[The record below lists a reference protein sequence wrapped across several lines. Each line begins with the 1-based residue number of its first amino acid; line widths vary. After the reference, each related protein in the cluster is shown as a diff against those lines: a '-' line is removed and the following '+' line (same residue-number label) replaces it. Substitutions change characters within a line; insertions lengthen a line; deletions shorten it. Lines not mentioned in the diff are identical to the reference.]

1 MFDKFRIGQRLSLG
15 FGIVMLLLVAV
26 AGLAIQS
33 ITSAIKDEKTIVDM
47 QQRAAMADE
56 WVASTQLNINRV
68 MGLARSGN
76 NPEVEA
82 HYKPL
87 IAQTTERIN
96 ELQKGLEAT
105 VDSDQGKALLV
116 QIAAQRKEYIDMRK
130 TFFDALKA
138 ADPQAGSLL
147 TDKLLPTAQRYVGT
161 MQELQK
167 SERAQVNAFVLRAEA
182 SASRQIVLIAGMTV
196 LALLVGMLVAWRI
209 TRSVTAPVI
218 DAVRAARAVADGD
231 LTQSV
236 RVNRQD
242 EFGELQK
249 ALADMKA
256 SLLNTVRQVRQASDS
271 IGVAST
277 EIASGNQDLSA
288 RTEQAAS
295 NLEETA
301 ASMEQLTSTVR
312 NSADAAR
319 QANQLAANASEVAV
333 RGGQV
338 VSQVVSTMDEINQ
351 SSKKISDIIGV
362 IDGIAF
368 QTNILALNAAVEAA
382 RAGEQ
387 GRGFAVVAG
396 EVRNLAQR
404 SAEAAKEIKGL
415 IGNSVE
421 KVETGTQLVA
431 DAGQTM
437 SEIVGSIQ
445 RVSDIVGEITAA
457 AGEQSDG
464 IGQVNTA
471 VSQLDQMTQQNAALV
486 EESAAAAESLKDQA
500 GRLAQVVA
508 VFRIDAGASSLA
520 AASNT
525 VSPKAVPVRHHP
537 PQASA
542 SPAHKA
548 QKAPATRTPMA
559 PVATPKAAAPGPAAV
574 AAQAATPAPATKNV
588 AVPASAEGDWESF

>member
-1 MFDKFRIGQRLSLG
+1 MFDKFKIGQRLGLG
-15 FGIVMLLLVAV
+15 FGMVLLLLVV
-26 AGLAIQS
+26 VTGLAIQS
-33 ITSAIKDEKTIVDM
+33 ITSAIADEKRIVDL
-47 QQRAAMADE
+47 QQRSAMADE

-68 MGLARSGN
+68 MGLAKSGN
-76 NPEVEA
+76 NPELDT
-82 HYKPL
+82 YFKPL

-96 ELQKGLEAT
+96 ELQKSLEAA

-116 QIAAQRKEYIDMRK
+116 EIAAQRKEYVATRK
-130 TFFDALKA
+130 TYFDALKA

-147 TDKLLPTAQRYVGT
+147 TDKLLPTAQRYVST

-167 SERAQVNAFVLRAEA
+167 SERVLVNEVVLRAEA
-182 SASRQIVLIAGMTV
+182 SASRQIVLIAGMAG
-196 LALLVGMLVAWRI
+196 LALVVGVLVAWRI
-209 TRSVTAPVI
+209 TRSVTAPVN

-231 LTQSV
+231 LTQPVS
-236 RVNRQD
+236 VNRHD
-242 EFGELQK
+242 ELGELQK
-249 ALADMKA
+249 ALAAMKD
-256 SLLNTVRQVRQASDS
+256 SLLSTVRQVRQASDS
-271 IGVAST
+271 IGVASS

-301 ASMEQLTSTVR
+301 ASMEELTSTVR

-319 QANQLAANASEVAV
+319 QANQLAASASEVAV

-338 VSQVVSTMDEINQ
+338 VSQVVSTMQDIHQ
-351 SSKKISDIIGV
+351 SSQKINDIIGT

-415 IGNSVE
+415 IGASVE
-421 KVETGTQLVA
+421 KVEAGTKLVA

-471 VSQLDQMTQQNAALV
+471 VNQLDQMTQQNAALV

-500 GRLAQVVA
+500 SRLTQVVA
-508 VFRIDAGASSLA
+508 VFRIDANASGHA
-520 AASNT
+520 A
-525 VSPKAVPVRHHP
+525 VSALMAPKPAPLRH
-537 PQASA
+537 
-542 SPAHKA
+542 SPAKALGSTGQKSHK
-548 QKAPATRTPMA
+548 PATIHAPRPTPSRTAA
-559 PVATPKAAAPGPAAV
+559 PVAPAA
-574 AAQAATPAPATKNV
+574 TAPAASRNIP
-588 AVPASAEGDWESF
+588 VPASAEGDWESF